1 MDTDIGNPIE
11 YNPNMDDKDND
22 SSQIDP
28 QFFYSQQQ
36 QPPPSV
42 MMPPPYPIMDEPQ
55 KIDLFASFDK
65 NVYIIIFISFILG
78 FFMGKTQ
85 QPIVLRPV

>member
-28 QFFYSQQQ
+28 HFFYSQQL
-36 QPPPSV
+36 PPSV
-42 MMPPPYPIMDEPQ
+42 MMPPSYPIMDGPQ

>member
-11 YNPNMDDKDND
+11 YNPNLDDKDND

-36 QPPPSV
+36 PPPSV
-42 MMPPPYPIMDEPQ
+42 MMPPSYPIMDEPQ

>member
-11 YNPNMDDKDND
+11 YNPTMDDKDND

-28 QFFYSQQQ
+28 QYFYS
-36 QPPPSV
+36 PPPPA
-42 MMPPPYPIMDEPQ
+42 MMPPHYPMMDEPQ
-55 KIDLFASFDK
+55 KVDLFASLDK
-65 NVYIIIFISFILG
+65 NVYIIIFVSFILG

>member
-11 YNPNMDDKDND
+11 YNPTMDDKDND

-28 QFFYSQQQ
+28 QYFYSQ
-36 QPPPSV
+36 PPPT
-42 MMPPPYPIMDEPQ
+42 MMPPPYPMMDEPH
-55 KIDLFASFDK
+55 KVDLFASLAK
-65 NVYIIIFISFILG
+65 NVYIIIFVSFILG

>member
-28 QFFYSQQQ
+28 QFFYSQQ
-36 QPPPSV
+36 PPPSV
-42 MMPPPYPIMDEPQ
+42 MMPSPYPIMDEPQ

>member
-11 YNPNMDDKDND
+11 YNPTMDDKDND

-28 QFFYSQQQ
+28 QYFYSH
-36 QPPPSV
+36 PPPA
-42 MMPPPYPIMDEPQ
+42 MMPPPYPMMGEPQ
-55 KIDLFASFDK
+55 KVDLFASLDK
-65 NVYIIIFISFILG
+65 NVYIIIFVSFILV